1 MKNSYKEAIKYIYN
15 LNKYGI
21 KLGLKNITCLL
32 SLFDNPH
39 LKINIIHVA
48 GTNGKGSTSAI
59 IHSILQNA
67 GFKVGLYTSPH
78 LVSFQE
84 RMVIN
89 GEYITPEEV
98 CSLLDRLKPA
108 INKVAHTRGCQH
120 PTFFEVITTMA
131 FLYFYEKKVDFA
143 VMEVGLGGRMDA
155 TNVSQP
161 LVSVITHI
169 DFDHMDRL
177 GNTLAEIA
185 GEKGAII
192 KQNTPVVSAE
202 QFPEAQEVIK
212 KIAREKK
219 SPLYNYGE
227 EFNTTLISSQLKGN
241 HFNYRGIYNKIN
253 NLYVPLAGEFQLENT
268 SLAIAATE
276 LLNDNGFLVTED
288 DIIRGVS
295 NSRWPGRF
303 EIISEKP
310 LVILD
315 GAHNPNGAKQ
325 FILNLKKLV
334 PDKKIIAVLGV
345 FQDKDYMAILKTIV
359 PHVNQVILTMA
370 DNPRATPTN
379 ILAEEVKN
387 YMDDV
392 NIFETRKVSAAIK
405 KAFQIARQD
414 DVICITG
421 SLYTVGEAKTYFLE
435 EKNLKKG

>member
-1 MKNSYKEAIKYIYN
+1 M
-15 LNKYGI
+15 
-21 KLGLKNITCLL
+21 
-32 SLFDNPH
+32 
-39 LKINIIHVA
+39 
-48 GTNGKGSTSAI
+48 
-59 IHSILQNA
+59 
-67 GFKVGLYTSPH
+67 YT
-78 LVSFQE
+78 
-84 RMVIN
+84 
-89 GEYITPEEV
+89 
-98 CSLLDRLKPA
+98 
-108 INKVAHTRGCQH
+108 
-120 PTFFEVITTMA
+120 
-131 FLYFYEKKVDFA
+131 
-143 VMEVGLGGRMDA
+143 
-155 TNVSQP
+155 
-161 LVSVITHI
+161 
-169 DFDHMDRL
+169 
-177 GNTLAEIA
+177 
-185 GEKGAII
+185 
-192 KQNTPVVSAE
+192 
-202 QFPEAQEVIK
+202 
-212 KIAREKK
+212 
-219 SPLYNYGE
+219 YGE

-241 HFNYRGIYNKIN
+241 YFNYRGIYNRIN

-325 FILNLKKLV
+325 FILNLKKLI

-370 DNPRATPTN
+370 DNSRATPTE

-387 YMDDV
+387 YIDDV
-392 NIFETRKVSAAIK
+392 NIFETRKVAAAIK
-405 KAFQIARQD
+405 KAFQIARED